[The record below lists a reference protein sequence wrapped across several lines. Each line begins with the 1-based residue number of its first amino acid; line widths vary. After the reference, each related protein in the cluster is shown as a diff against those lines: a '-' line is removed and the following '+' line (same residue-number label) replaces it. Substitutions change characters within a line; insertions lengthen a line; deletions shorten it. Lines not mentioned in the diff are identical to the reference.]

1 METYTTNTHTI
12 AISLNERTI
21 YMKLTDKVNFMTYE
35 ANLDDKELRLT
46 IELVDAYRLMCN
58 CFAGIDGHKMI
69 ASVNAGIMRVAFSA
83 LVGGYLN
90 MNFEVILKEKIM
102 SNDGQLTT
110 TITRLEQ
117 KQNAMVDYMG
127 KKHEELQQKIQEI
140 SAILDAVSSAYIFM
154 GGGKSN
160 FHVNLFVSINSINLI
175 FRHDQDMDLERIKIL
190 YKLETVTC
198 FYYRANDFTKLSNRT
213 VREVIIE
220 CHNEG
225 HLTQFDGLSN
235 LPNLELLTV
244 KNAPNLNPTRF
255 ISNKYKVKKLMFQG
269 CPLLTSSLELRE
281 YCAANDI
288 ALVVS

>member
-1 METYTTNTHTI
+1 METYATNTHTI

-21 YMKLTDKVNFMTYE
+21 YMKVTDKVNFMTYE
-35 ANLDDKELRLT
+35 ANLDNKELCLT
-46 IELVDAYRLMCN
+46 IELADAYRLMCN
-58 CFAGIDGHKMI
+58 CFAGTNGHKMI
-69 ASVNAGIMRVAFSA
+69 ASVNAGIMRVTFSA

-140 SAILDAVSSAYIFM
+140 SAILDAVSNAYVCM
-154 GGGKSN
+154 GKSQIN
-160 FHVNLFVSINSINLI
+160 VAHFVSINSIDLI
-175 FRHDQDMDLERIKIL
+175 FRYDQDMDPERIKIL
-190 YKLETVTC
+190 YKLETVT
-198 FYYRANDFTKLSNRT
+198 FMYYRAIDFKKLANGT

-235 LPNLELLTV
+235 LPKLESLTV
-244 KNAPNLNPTRF
+244 KNAPSLNPKAF

-269 CPLLTSSLELRE
+269 CPIITSSLELRE
-281 YCAANDI
+281 YCTANNI